1 MAIKVIEK
9 KKVKEAEVYQELMQN
24 ELLMLEKTDHP
35 HITRVFELM
44 EDKQRYF
51 VVMEYLVGGNLLE
64 RILKNSEKGKT
75 FTETQAAKILQQVML
90 ALNYMHL

>member
-1 MAIKVIEK
+1 
-9 KKVKEAEVYQELMQN
+9 MQN

-51 VVMEYLVGGNLLE
+51 IVMEYLVGGNLLE
-64 RILKNSEKGKT
+64 RVLENSENGKP
-75 FTETQAAKILQQVML
+75 FTET
-90 ALNYMHL
+90 